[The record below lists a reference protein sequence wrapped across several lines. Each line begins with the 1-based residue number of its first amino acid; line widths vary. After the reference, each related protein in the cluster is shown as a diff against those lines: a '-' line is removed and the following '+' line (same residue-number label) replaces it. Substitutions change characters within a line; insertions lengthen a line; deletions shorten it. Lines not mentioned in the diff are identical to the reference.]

1 MCVTLNSLF
10 EREMN
15 VYYVKQLLKP
25 RINNKTNCHT
35 LTIELSNKIS
45 RFIYCK
51 SYLGAWGK
59 IEIVIKKAC

>member
-1 MCVTLNSLF
+1 
-10 EREMN
+10 MN

-45 RFIYCK
+45 HFIYCK
-51 SYLGAWGK
+51 SYL
-59 IEIVIKKAC
+59 